1 MELRQSDQ
9 KTFVRIIIG
18 TAELGKPGIKKP
30 SKSISLNKT
39 NVKEMYNKI
48 MEMIKNEK

>member
-30 SKSISLNKT
+30 SKSLNKT